1 MVKIGCD
8 WCQKDIKG
16 RPDRYA
22 NHHFCLNDDCKN
34 KYRRF
39 IEGKIQLE
47 CRAVAISLRSRQ
59 ANYYEGGPRTD
70 HSQMI

>member
-39 IEGKIQLE
+39 IEGKMQLE
-47 CRAVAISLRSRQ
+47 CKVVTVLETQPRF
-59 ANYYEGGPRTD
+59 GGCD
-70 HSQMI
+70 A

>member
-1 MVKIGCD
+1 MIKIGCD

-22 NHHFCLNDDCKN
+22 RHHFCLNDDCRN

-39 IEGKIQLE
+39 IEGKIQIE
-47 CRAVAISLRSRQ
+47 RRAAAVSFPLALVRNCH
-59 ANYYEGGPRTD
+59 ALATD
-70 HSQMI
+70 